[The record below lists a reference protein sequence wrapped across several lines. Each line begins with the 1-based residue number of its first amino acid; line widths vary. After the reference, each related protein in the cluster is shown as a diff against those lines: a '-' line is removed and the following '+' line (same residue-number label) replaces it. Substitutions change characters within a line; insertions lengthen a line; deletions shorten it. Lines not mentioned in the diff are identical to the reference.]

1 MREIAE
7 INRADLRDQVTTT
20 LQAYHG
26 VMSGFGL
33 ALFIAVFV
41 SLVFFAATCS
51 LLYFRLFTE
60 VDDDRRYFGRLLR
73 SWAWMRPRR
82 PSRIQN
88 GVVFLVPFAMGL
100 LHSTFAMKALSTLM
114 SRPVLTL
121 GWLVAAAYL
130 VIYGVPFFAVT
141 DGVYQRAVA
150 AERWLR
156 PAPTA

>member
-1 MREIAE
+1 AAVREIAE
-7 INRADLRDQVTTT
+7 RADLRDQVTTT
-20 LQAYHG
+20 LQAYHD

-60 VDDDRRYFGRLLR
+60 VDDDRRYFGRLYELGVD
-73 SWAWMRPRR
+73 APEVRR
-82 PSRIQN
+82 LSRIQN
-88 GVVFLVPFAMGL
+88 GVVFLVPFAVGL

-130 VIYGVPFFAVT
+130 VIYALFFAVT

-150 AERWLR
+150 AERWR